1 MNTFVENSYFGNGFP
16 DDPILKN
23 NKMIVRTD
31 VDNVRKVVAACLKP
45 EVSPL
50 IDSNLAKKNGINS
63 LWFKDERNRL
73 GVGSFKAIGASYVMA
88 HEAINKIGYDFSEEE
103 LRSSLKG
110 RTFVTASAGNH
121 GISLAYG
128 AQQFG
133 AKAIIYLSKTVP
145 SNFVGYIESF
155 GAEVVIEGKN
165 YEASMAAAEQA
176 ANRNDWTLLS
186 DSTWEGYS
194 AGIDVMAGYL
204 VMASEAFEQCPE
216 TPTHIFLQGGIG
228 GYPASVAACARKYYG
243 DKPKIVIVEPTEGR
257 VLQASI
263 EAGKAIESPGE
274 VSNMGRLDC
283 KVASLGALSSLA
295 QTANYFMTITDEEAT
310 ACLPELEEN
319 GLQTSES
326 GGAGYAGLLK
336 CIQNNGCEI
345 GPDSKVLLILTEK
358 KPN

>member
-145 SNFVGYIESF
+145 SNFIGYIESF

-243 DKPKIVIVEPTEGR
+243 DQPKIVIVEPTEGR

-310 ACLPELEEN
+310 ACLPEL
-319 GLQTSES
+319 
-326 GGAGYAGLLK
+326 
-336 CIQNNGCEI
+336 
-345 GPDSKVLLILTEK
+345 
-358 KPN
+358 

>member
-145 SNFVGYIESF
+145 SNFIGYIESF

-243 DKPKIVIVEPTEGR
+243 DGPKIVIVEPTEGR

-263 EAGKAIESPGE
+263 EAGKAVESPGA

-295 QTANYFMTITDEEAT
+295 QTSNYFMTITDQEAT
-310 ACLPELEEN
+310 ECLQELEDH
-319 GLQTSES
+319 GLRTSES

-336 CIQNNGCEI
+336 CIKNNGCEI
-345 GPDSKVLLILTEK
+345 TSESKVLLILTEK
-358 KPN
+358 KPD

>member
-1 MNTFVENSYFGNGFP
+1 MKTFVENNYFGNGFP
-16 DDPILKN
+16 DDPILKDKN
-23 NKMIVRTD
+23 MIVRTD
-31 VDNVRKVVAACLKP
+31 VDTVRKVVKACLKP

-50 IDSNLAKKNGINS
+50 VDSELAKKIGVKS

-73 GVGSFKAIGASYVMA
+73 GIGSFKAIGASYVMA
-88 HEAINKIGYDFSEEE
+88 HEAVDKIGFDFNDED
-103 LRSSLKG
+103 LKSSLKG
-110 RTFVTASAGNH
+110 RTFITASAGNH
-121 GISLAYG
+121 GISLAFG

-145 SNFVGYIESF
+145 SNFADYIRTF

-165 YEASMAAAEQA
+165 YEASMAAAEKA
-176 ANRNDWTLLS
+176 SKENNWTLLS

-243 DKPKIVIVEPTEGR
+243 DDPKIVIVEPTEGR

-263 EAGKAIESPGE
+263 EAGKPVESPGE

-295 QTANYFMTITDEEAT
+295 QTSNYFMTITDDEAT
-310 ACLPELEEN
+310 DCLPELEEN
-319 GLQTSES
+319 GLKTSES

-336 CIQNNGCEI
+336 CIKNNGCEI
-345 GPDSKVLLILTEK
+345 TSDSKVLLILTEK
-358 KPN
+358 KPD

>member
-88 HEAINKIGYDFSEEE
+88 HEAINKIGYDFSDEE

-145 SNFVGYIESF
+145 SNFIGYIESF

-310 ACLPELEEN
+310 ACLSELEEN

-345 GPDSKVLLILTEK
+345 GSDSKVLLILTEK

>member
-45 EVSPL
+45 EISPL

-145 SNFVGYIESF
+145 SNFIGYIESF

-310 ACLPELEEN
+310 ACLSELEEN

-345 GPDSKVLLILTEK
+345 GSDSKVLLILTEK

>member
-16 DDPILKN
+16 DDPILNDKN
-23 NKMIVRTD
+23 MIVRTD
-31 VDNVRKVVAACLKP
+31 VDTVRKVVKACLKP

-50 IDSNLAKKNGINS
+50 VDSELAKKIGVKS

-73 GVGSFKAIGASYVMA
+73 GIGSFKAIGASYVMA
-88 HEAINKIGYDFSEEE
+88 HEAVDKIGFDFNDED
-103 LRSSLKG
+103 LKSSLKG
-110 RTFVTASAGNH
+110 RTFITASAGNH
-121 GISLAYG
+121 GISLAFG

-145 SNFVGYIESF
+145 SNFADYIRTF

-165 YEASMAAAEQA
+165 YEASMAAAEKA
-176 ANRNDWTLLS
+176 SEENDWTLLS

-243 DKPKIVIVEPTEGR
+243 DEPKI
-257 VLQASI
+257 
-263 EAGKAIESPGE
+263 
-274 VSNMGRLDC
+274 
-283 KVASLGALSSLA
+283 
-295 QTANYFMTITDEEAT
+295 
-310 ACLPELEEN
+310 
-319 GLQTSES
+319 
-326 GGAGYAGLLK
+326 
-336 CIQNNGCEI
+336 
-345 GPDSKVLLILTEK
+345 
-358 KPN
+358 

>member
-45 EVSPL
+45 EISPL

-145 SNFVGYIESF
+145 SNFIGYIESF

-310 ACLPELEEN
+310 ACLSELEEN

>member
-1 MNTFVENSYFGNGFP
+1 MNTFVENTYFGNGFP

-23 NKMIVRTD
+23 EKMIVRTD
-31 VDNVRKVVAACLKP
+31 VDNVCKVVKACLNP

-50 IDSNLAKKNGINS
+50 VESDLAKKIGVNS

-73 GVGSFKAIGASYVMA
+73 GIGSFKAIGASYVMA
-88 HEAINKIGYDFSEEE
+88 DEVVNKIGYDFDEKD
-103 LRSSLKG
+103 LRSALNG
-110 RTFVTASAGNH
+110 RTFITASAGNH

-145 SNFVGYIESF
+145 SNFVGYIEQF
-155 GAEVVIEGKN
+155 GADVVIEGKN
-165 YEASMAAAEQA
+165 YEASMAAAERA
-176 ANRNDWTLLS
+176 SKENNWTLLS
-186 DSTWEGYS
+186 DSTWEGYT

-243 DKPKIVIVEPTEGR
+243 NEPKIVIVEPTEGR

-263 EAGKAIESPGE
+263 EAGKAIEIEGK

-295 QTANYFMTITDEEAT
+295 QTSNYFMTITDEEAT
-310 ACLPELEEN
+310 ECLPELEAN
-319 GLQTSES
+319 GFQTSES

-336 CIQNNGCEI
+336 CIKNNGCEI
-345 GPDSKVLLILTEK
+345 DSNSKVLLILTEK
-358 KPN
+358 KPD

>member
-16 DDPILKN
+16 NDPTLNDKN
-23 NKMIVRTD
+23 MIVRTD
-31 VDNVRKVVAACLKP
+31 VDTVRKVVKACLKP
-45 EVSPL
+45 EISPL
-50 IDSNLAKKNGINS
+50 VDSELAKKIGVKS

-73 GVGSFKAIGASYVMA
+73 GIGSFKAIGASYVMA
-88 HEAINKIGYDFSEEE
+88 HEAVDKIGFDFNDEE

-110 RTFVTASAGNH
+110 RTFITASAGNH
-121 GISLAYG
+121 GISLAFG

-145 SNFVGYIESF
+145 SNFAEYIKSF

-165 YEASMAAAEQA
+165 YEASMAAAEKVSKE
-176 ANRNDWTLLS
+176 NNWTLLS

-243 DKPKIVIVEPTEGR
+243 DEPKIVIVEPTEGR

-263 EAGKAIESPGE
+263 EAGKPVEAPGK

-295 QTANYFMTITDEEAT
+295 QTSNYFMTITDEEAT
-310 ACLPELEEN
+310 ECLSELEEY
-319 GLQTSES
+319 GLKTSES

-336 CIQNNGCEI
+336 CIKKNRCEI
-345 GPDSKVLLILTEK
+345 NSDSKVLLILTEK
-358 KPN
+358 KPD

>member
-110 RTFVTASAGNH
+110 RTFITASAGNH

-145 SNFVGYIESF
+145 SNFIGYIESF

>member
-1 MNTFVENSYFGNGFP
+1 MNTFVENSYYGNGFP

-50 IDSNLAKKNGINS
+50 IVSNLAKKNGINS

-145 SNFVGYIESF
+145 SNFIGYIESF

>member
-1 MNTFVENSYFGNGFP
+1 MSTFVENSYFGNGFP

-50 IDSNLAKKNGINS
+50 IDSSLAKKNGINS

>member
-1 MNTFVENSYFGNGFP
+1 MMNTFVENSYFGNGFP

-103 LRSSLKG
+103 LRSSLEG
-110 RTFVTASAGNH
+110 RTFITASAGNH

-145 SNFVGYIESF
+145 SSGSN
-155 GAEVVIEGKN
+155 
-165 YEASMAAAEQA
+165 
-176 ANRNDWTLLS
+176 
-186 DSTWEGYS
+186 
-194 AGIDVMAGYL
+194 
-204 VMASEAFEQCPE
+204 CP
-216 TPTHIFLQGGIG
+216 
-228 GYPASVAACARKYYG
+228 
-243 DKPKIVIVEPTEGR
+243 
-257 VLQASI
+257 
-263 EAGKAIESPGE
+263 
-274 VSNMGRLDC
+274 
-283 KVASLGALSSLA
+283 
-295 QTANYFMTITDEEAT
+295 
-310 ACLPELEEN
+310 
-319 GLQTSES
+319 
-326 GGAGYAGLLK
+326 
-336 CIQNNGCEI
+336 
-345 GPDSKVLLILTEK
+345 
-358 KPN
+358 

>member
-1 MNTFVENSYFGNGFP
+1 MSTFVENSYFGNGFP

-50 IDSNLAKKNGINS
+50 INSDLAEKNGINS

-145 SNFVGYIESF
+145 SNFAGYIESF

-176 ANRNDWTLLS
+176 STKNDWTLLS
-186 DSTWEGYS
+186 DSTWDGYS

-310 ACLPELEEN
+310 ACLSELEEN

-345 GPDSKVLLILTEK
+345 SPDSKVLLILTEK

>member
-50 IDSNLAKKNGINS
+50 IDSSLAKKNGINS

-145 SNFVGYIESF
+145 SNFIGYIESF

>member
-145 SNFVGYIESF
+145 SNFIGYIESF

-310 ACLPELEEN
+310 ACLSELEEN

-336 CIQNNGCEI
+336 SIQNNGCEI

>member
-1 MNTFVENSYFGNGFP
+1 MNTFIENSYFGNGFP

-145 SNFVGYIESF
+145 SNFIGYIESF

-310 ACLPELEEN
+310 ACLSELEEN

-345 GPDSKVLLILTEK
+345 GSDSKVLLILTEK

>member
-45 EVSPL
+45 EISPL

-145 SNFVGYIESF
+145 SNFIGYIESF

-176 ANRNDWTLLS
+176 AVRNDWTLLS

>member
-1 MNTFVENSYFGNGFP
+1 MNTFVKNSYFGNGFP

-145 SNFVGYIESF
+145 SNFIGYIESF

-310 ACLPELEEN
+310 ACLSELEEN

-326 GGAGYAGLLK
+326 GGAGYSGLLK

-345 GPDSKVLLILTEK
+345 GSDSKVLLILTEK

>member
-145 SNFVGYIESF
+145 SNFIGYIESF

-216 TPTHIFLQGGIG
+216 NPTHIFLQGGIG

-310 ACLPELEEN
+310 ACLSELEEN

>member
-45 EVSPL
+45 EISPL

-145 SNFVGYIESF
+145 SNFIGYIESF

-165 YEASMAAAEQA
+165 YEASMVAAEQA
-176 ANRNDWTLLS
+176 ANRNEWTLLS

-310 ACLPELEEN
+310 ACLSELEEN

-345 GPDSKVLLILTEK
+345 GSDSKVLLILTEK

>member
-1 MNTFVENSYFGNGFP
+1 MNSFIKNSYFGEGFP
-16 DDPILKN
+16 NDPILKN
-23 NKMIVRTD
+23 SKMVVRTD
-31 VDNVRKVVAACLKP
+31 VDNVRKVVEACLKP

-50 IDSNLAKKNGINS
+50 IDSNLAKDIGIKS

-88 HEAINKIGYDFSEEE
+88 HEVIEKLGYNFSDEE
-103 LRSSLKG
+103 LRTSLKG

-121 GISLAYG
+121 GISLAFG

-145 SNFVGYIESF
+145 SNFAGYIESF
-155 GAEVVIEGKN
+155 GADVVIAGKN
-165 YEASMAAAEQA
+165 YEASMAEAAKA
-176 ANRNDWTLLS
+176 ANENNWTLLS

-216 TPTHIFLQGGIG
+216 VPTHIFLQGGIG

-243 DKPKIVIVEPTEGR
+243 NEPKIVIVEPTEGR

-263 EAGKAIESPGE
+263 EAGEAVEIKGE

-283 KVASLGALSSLA
+283 KVASIGALSSLA
-295 QTANYFMTITDEEAT
+295 QTSNYFMTISDEEAT
-310 ACLPELEEN
+310 ACLAELESN
-319 GLQTSES
+319 GLKTSES
-326 GGAGYAGLLK
+326 GGAGYAGLK
-336 CIQNNGCEI
+336 KAMNEGGCELS
-345 GPDSKVLLILTEK
+345 PDSKALLILTEK
-358 KPN
+358 QAD

>member
-45 EVSPL
+45 EISPL

-145 SNFVGYIESF
+145 SNFFGYIESF

-263 EAGKAIESPGE
+263 EVGKAIESPGE

>member
-145 SNFVGYIESF
+145 SNFIGYIESF

-263 EAGKAIESPGE
+263 EVGKAIESPGE

>member
-1 MNTFVENSYFGNGFP
+1 
-16 DDPILKN
+16 
-23 NKMIVRTD
+23 
-31 VDNVRKVVAACLKP
+31 
-45 EVSPL
+45 
-50 IDSNLAKKNGINS
+50 
-63 LWFKDERNRL
+63 
-73 GVGSFKAIGASYVMA
+73 MA
-88 HEAINKIGYDFSEEE
+88 HEARNKIGYDFSEEE

-145 SNFVGYIESF
+145 SNFIGYIESF

-186 DSTWEGYS
+186 DSTWENYS

-283 KVASLGALSSLA
+283 KIASLGALSSLA

-310 ACLPELEEN
+310 ACLSELEEN

-326 GGAGYAGLLK
+326 GGAGYAGRLK

-345 GPDSKVLLILTEK
+345 GSDSKVLLILTEK

>member
-145 SNFVGYIESF
+145 SNFIGYIESF

-176 ANRNDWTLLS
+176 ANRNEWTLLS

-310 ACLPELEEN
+310 ACLSELEEN

-345 GPDSKVLLILTEK
+345 GSDSKVLLILTEK

>member
-145 SNFVGYIESF
+145 SNFIGYIESF

-310 ACLPELEEN
+310 ACLSELEEN

-345 GPDSKVLLILTEK
+345 GSDSKVLLILTEK

>member
-145 SNFVGYIESF
+145 SNFIGYIESF

-310 ACLPELEEN
+310 ACLPELDEN

>member
-16 DDPILKN
+16 DDPILNDKN
-23 NKMIVRTD
+23 MIVRTD
-31 VDNVRKVVAACLKP
+31 VDTVRKVVKACLKP

-50 IDSNLAKKNGINS
+50 IDAELAKKIGIKS

-73 GVGSFKAIGASYVMA
+73 GIGSFKAIGASYVMA
-88 HEAINKIGYDFSEEE
+88 QEAVDKIGFDFNDED
-103 LRSSLKG
+103 LKSSLKG
-110 RTFVTASAGNH
+110 RTFITASAGNH
-121 GISLAYG
+121 GISLAFG

-145 SNFVGYIESF
+145 SNFADYIRTF

-165 YEASMAAAEQA
+165 YEASMAAAEKA
-176 ANRNDWTLLS
+176 SKENDWTLLS

-243 DKPKIVIVEPTEGR
+243 NEPKIVIVEPTEGR

-263 EAGKAIESPGE
+263 EAGKPVESPGE

-295 QTANYFMTITDEEAT
+295 QTSNYFMTITDDEAT
-310 ACLPELEEN
+310 ECLSELEEN
-319 GLQTSES
+319 GLRTSES

-336 CIQNNGCEI
+336 CIKNNGCEI
-345 GPDSKVLLILTEK
+345 TSDSKVLLILTEK
-358 KPN
+358 KPD